1 MGRGKERGEGREGGK
16 KLLNVIEGMRMVCDI
31 AGVMV
36 YQEHSAHLADK
47 ARLVRHVA
55 YSYGDFSAHGVN
67 SWCTLRSSP
76 LH

>member
-1 MGRGKERGEGREGGK
+1 M
-16 KLLNVIEGMRMVCDI
+16 IEGMRMVCDI

-36 YQEHSAHLADK
+36 YQEHSTHQADE
-47 ARLVRHVA
+47 ARPVRHVA
-55 YSYGDFSAHGVN
+55 YSYVGDFSAHGVN